1 MKGILPLLA
10 LLVPLV
16 ACQGHD
22 PESQAT
28 DIAADN
34 QILREANAAASS
46 VVQAAGDC
54 TAVKAAIDEANRK
67 LDEAERQVRTP
78 VGRTTINTLKKQVRT
93 VADACP

>member
-1 MKGILPLLA
+1 MKSILPLVV
-10 LLVPLV
+10 LLLPLV
-16 ACQGHD
+16 ACQGQS
-22 PESQAT
+22 PEGQAT

-34 QILREANAAASS
+34 QILKEANAAASA

-54 TAVKAAIDEANRK
+54 AAVKAAIDEANRK

-93 VADACP
+93 IADACP